1 MKDKIEIFKYDN
13 IDDNFISIIELHKSL
28 ISFTK
33 LNNRLIYFD
42 ENFPVYFRKV
52 IQESKSDYI
61 MISLVNENFA
71 GFIHLKSYEDTVF
84 LNNICLIDSYKGKG
98 IGKKL
103 LYKSLSI
110 LEPSNF
116 RFLTLDVF
124 KSNELALSW
133 YNKIGLKK
141 VKETKWKKILLKNS
155 KQIIKDL
162 NKISYKFD
170 TNGFY
175 SLYFENAKIGTIIK
189 KETLLLHDFS
199 HIEKIKNINLTV
211 ITNQYIPLSS
221 GVYYETI
228 DLESSIRMKGLLKN
242 IVASL
247 INQ

>member
-13 IDDNFISIIELHKSL
+13 IDDNFNSIIELHKSL

-61 MISLVNENFA
+61 MICLVNKNFA
-71 GFIHLKSYEDTVF
+71 GFIHLKCYEDTVF

-116 RFLTLDVF
+116 RFLALDVF
-124 KSNELALSW
+124 KSNERALLW
-133 YNKIGLKK
+133 YNKIGLKE
-141 VKETKWKKILLKNS
+141 VKETKWKQILLKNS

-175 SLYFENAKIGTIIK
+175 SLFFENAKIGTIIK

-199 HIEKIKNINLTV
+199 YIEKIQNINFTV
-211 ITNQYIPLSS
+211 ITNEYIPLSS
-221 GVYYETI
+221 GVYYETV
-228 DLESSIRMKGLLKN
+228 DLEVSLRMKGLLKD

-247 INQ
+247 VN

>member
-116 RFLTLDVF
+116 RFLALDVF

-133 YNKIGLKK
+133 YNKIGLKE
-141 VKETKWKKILLKNS
+141 VKETKWKQILLKN
-155 KQIIKDL
+155 
-162 NKISYKFD
+162 
-170 TNGFY
+170 
-175 SLYFENAKIGTIIK
+175 
-189 KETLLLHDFS
+189 
-199 HIEKIKNINLTV
+199 
-211 ITNQYIPLSS
+211 
-221 GVYYETI
+221 
-228 DLESSIRMKGLLKN
+228 
-242 IVASL
+242 
-247 INQ
+247 